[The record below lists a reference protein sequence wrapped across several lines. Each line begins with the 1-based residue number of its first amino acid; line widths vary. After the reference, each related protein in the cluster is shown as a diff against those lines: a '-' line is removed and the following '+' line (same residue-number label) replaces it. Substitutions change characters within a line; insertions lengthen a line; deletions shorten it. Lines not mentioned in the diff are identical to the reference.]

1 MLFAITLAGVIALP
15 FVFPHFYLTLITFRA
30 LSFITILA
38 RYKWKRLHSA
48 FILPHFFCF
57 LGFAAG
63 SFIYHGALTGIVI
76 SIIGYLLCA
85 WSSSKVSN
93 TQEQNIGKETDLIP
107 DSRPREL
114 SEELFQV
121 TRKDINSPIYFQKT
135 YSDYQQVKFWRLPS
149 FFSTDFIR
157 QHDNFE
163 KFTQR
168 WNESIIRQLGNIL
181 PGTTW
186 LPAIKGDKNTPFHN
200 TLYATRNLQR
210 QPGLQYND
218 LYFVLPSQTITIIR
232 LTEYT
237 CRGAY
242 WYTLSLENKALCYE
256 LKEALNNGETDLH
269 ELYHFMILL
278 ATAWALQIEL
288 SFINMN

>member
-15 FVFPHFYLTLITFRA
+15 FVFPHFYLTLITFSA

-149 FFSTDFIR
+149 FFQQILFVNTIISKNLLNAGMKALFVNWVIYCLAPRGFLLSKVTKIPRFITR
-157 QHDNFE
+157 FMPRVICSASPDY
-163 KFTQR
+163 
-168 WNESIIRQLGNIL
+168 SITISISYYRPKL
-181 PGTTW
+181 
-186 LPAIKGDKNTPFHN
+186 
-200 TLYATRNLQR
+200 
-210 QPGLQYND
+210 
-218 LYFVLPSQTITIIR
+218 LPSF
-232 LTEYT
+232 
-237 CRGAY
+237 A
-242 WYTLSLENKALCYE
+242 
-256 LKEALNNGETDLH
+256 
-269 ELYHFMILL
+269 
-278 ATAWALQIEL
+278 
-288 SFINMN
+288 